1 MSGPVKAAGSAVA
14 LIAAVVLLVLFGP
27 AGASGQERRTE
38 REHDL
43 VFIAKDS
50 AVAQPVRGD
59 VQALGGSLKIDAPVA
74 GSVVAIG
81 TQVSFGP
88 SGRIGGDLVLLG
100 GSLAGFDRDRVEGQ
114 LWAPAGT
121 GAMLSE
127 PQSADA
133 LIAMVN
139 EPFSLAAAAIKLALT
154 LGWILLCIPIA
165 MLAGREV
172 RSASLEIRA
181 SLFYAFLLGLV
192 AFTSIVLTAIV
203 FSYLVPYG
211 IGVVLLVL
219 LALAATGLKVF
230 GMVALFHAVGVMLA
244 GPKTHE
250 EARQKALRG
259 DLALTLI
266 GGVTFGALRLVPL
279 VGNVIWIAA
288 SIVGIGVALGTW
300 FGRREPWFLAVG
312 RAETTTD

>member
-1 MSGPVKAAGSAVA
+1 MSGHAKAAGSAVA
-14 LIAAVVLLVLFGP
+14 LIAAVLVLVLLGP
-27 AGASGQERRTE
+27 AGASGQERQAQ

-43 VFIAKDS
+43 VFIGKDS
-50 AVAQPVRGD
+50 AVTLPVGGD
-59 VQALGGSLKIDAPVA
+59 VQALGGSLRIDAPVE

-81 TQVSFGP
+81 TRVTFGAA
-88 SGRIGGDLVLLG
+88 GRIGGDLVLLG
-100 GSLAGFDRDRVEGQ
+100 GSLSAFERTRVEGQ
-114 LWAPAGT
+114 VWAPAGT
-121 GAMLSE
+121 GAMMSD

-154 LGWILLCIPIA
+154 LGWILIAIPIA

-172 RSASLEIRA
+172 RTGSLEIRA
-181 SLFYAFLLGLV
+181 SLFYSFLLGLV

-219 LALAATGLKVF
+219 LSLVATGLKVF

-250 EARQKALRG
+250 EARQKPLRG

-266 GGVTFGALRLVPL
+266 GAVTFGALRLVPL
-279 VGNVIWIAA
+279 VGNVIWIVA
-288 SIVGIGVALGTW
+288 SIIGIGVALGTW

>member
-1 MSGPVKAAGSAVA
+1 MSGPARVAGSAVA
-14 LIAAVVLLVLFGP
+14 LIAAVLLLVLFGP
-27 AGASGQERRTE
+27 AGASGQERRAE
-38 REHDL
+38 GEHDV
-43 VFIAKDS
+43 VFIAEDS
-50 AVAQPVRGD
+50 AVEQPVRGD
-59 VQALGGSLKIDAPVA
+59 VQALGGSLKIDAPIA

-81 TQVSFGP
+81 TRVAFGP
-88 SGRIGGDLVLLG
+88 AGRIGGDLVLLG
-100 GSLAGFDRDRVEGQ
+100 GSLSAFERERVEGQ
-114 LWAPAGT
+114 VWAPAGT
-121 GAMLSE
+121 AAMLAE

-133 LIAMVN
+133 LISMVN

-154 LGWILLCIPIA
+154 LGWILISIPIA
-165 MLAGREV
+165 LLAGREV
-172 RSASLEIRA
+172 RTASLEIRA
-181 SLFYAFLLGLV
+181 SLFYSFLLGLV

-219 LALAATGLKVF
+219 LAVGATGLKAF

-244 GPKTHE
+244 GPKTHA

-266 GGVTFGALRLVPL
+266 GALTFGALRLVPL

-288 SIVGIGVALGTW
+288 SIIGIGVALGTW
-300 FGRREPWFLAVG
+300 FGRREPWFLAVT
-312 RAETTTD
+312 RAETTSD